1 VENITMKE
9 LFRVRD
15 VSGKIVGPS
24 FDDKMAAKRYRNEL
38 QAAGKATEESSWRFF
53 VTAGKDHLSKQQI
66 GKW

>member
-15 VSGKIVGPS
+15 VSGKIIGPP

-38 QAAGKATEESSWRFF
+38 HQIVPEPPARKFF
-53 VTAGKDHLSKQQI
+53 VTAGKDHLSKQEI